1 MKCPICNTWTRVL
14 QTRNVKGKENEK
26 RRRYECANLHRF
38 STLET
43 IFLQINEQQ
52 IVSPRKIAP
61 SKN

>member
-14 QTRNVKGKENEK
+14 QTRSVQDSEK
-26 RRRYECANLHRF
+26 RRRYECANMHRF
-38 STLET
+38 STLEK
-43 IFLQINEQQ
+43 ILLEINEQQ